1 MGNGAGLGT
10 RDSGLGRARTQACG
24 VAMFAL
30 GLAGGRRRRIRVWGL
45 VGIAL
50 VAGCS
55 KGGSQTTGQVAGATR
70 AVPSGSACDR
80 KLVTSAQAADILG
93 APIVE
98 TKGLAGDPQT
108 CELGTAGYASVT
120 ISLRPGLGDVTV
132 QTWLDGKMPVS
143 ATPLAGVGD
152 HAAWVTDLSEVV
164 ATKGNL
170 LCDIQT
176 SGATLSKASVQQKVG
191 ALCNRI
197 FAAS

>member
-1 MGNGAGLGT
+1 MT
-10 RDSGLGRARTQACG
+10 IYCG
-24 VAMFAL
+24 
-30 GLAGGRRRRIRVWGL
+30 IRLVGL
-45 VGIAL
+45 VGLAL

-55 KGGSQTTGQVAGATR
+55 KGGSQTSGKSVGATHT
-70 AVPSGSACDR
+70 VPSGNACDR

-98 TKGLAGDPQT
+98 TKAIAGAPQSCGLGP
-108 CELGTAGYASVT
+108 AGYASVT
-120 ISLRPGLGDVTV
+120 ISLRPGLGDATV
-132 QTWLDGKMPVS
+132 QTGLAGRMPVS

-152 HAAWVTDLSEVV
+152 HAAWVTELTEVV

-176 SGATLSKASVQQKVG
+176 SGASGSKTSVQQKVG
-191 ALCNRI
+191 ALCNSI